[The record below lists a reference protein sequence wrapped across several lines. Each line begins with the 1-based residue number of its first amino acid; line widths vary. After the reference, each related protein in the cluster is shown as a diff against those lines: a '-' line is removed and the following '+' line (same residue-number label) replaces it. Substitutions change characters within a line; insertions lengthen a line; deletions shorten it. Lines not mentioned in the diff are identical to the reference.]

1 MASTSE
7 QIARAKWGAEKS
19 AAFDRQMA
27 KLWDR
32 FAELAQAEKGANPG
46 IRTRVSR
53 GLLAE
58 VGLDRDEVE
67 TC

>member
-1 MASTSE
+1 MASQSE
-7 QIARAKWGAEKS
+7 QSARAKWGPEKC

-32 FAELAQAEKGANPG
+32 FAELATDETGANPG

-67 TC
+67 RC